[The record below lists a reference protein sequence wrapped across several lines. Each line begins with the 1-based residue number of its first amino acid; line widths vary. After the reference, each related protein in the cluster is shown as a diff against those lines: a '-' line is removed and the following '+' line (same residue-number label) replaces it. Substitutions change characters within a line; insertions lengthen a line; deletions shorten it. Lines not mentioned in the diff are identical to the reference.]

1 MNYYLHFSCITGLDL
16 LTECFVYPTSFVDC
30 IVGLDLLPKRFYPI
44 AFVNCIARLDLL
56 PERLFTQ
63 LCLYIVLLDWIY
75 YQNVFTITI
84 CRLCRWFDIFPN
96 CFVYQQCICFSIAGL
111 DILLNY
117 Y

>member
-30 IVGLDLLPKRFYPI
+30 IAGLDLLPKRFYPI

-75 YQNVFTITI
+75 FQNVFT
-84 CRLCRWFDIFPN
+84 
-96 CFVYQQCICFSIAGL
+96 Q
-111 DILLNY
+111 
-117 Y
+117 